1 MQTIL
6 VTGGCG
12 FIGAHTIVDLVE
24 NGFNVISIDNLSRAS
39 DNSLLGIEKITG
51 KKIKNYTVNLT
62 DKAAT
67 EAVFIANP
75 DIVGIIHFAAYK
87 AVGESVEKPL
97 TYYDNNVQ
105 GTLCLL
111 RAMQAT
117 GVRTLVFRSSA
128 TVYGDP
134 QQLPIREDA
143 PLTATNPYGQTKL
156 IGETIGAF
164 FDRQVETFRDRE
176 ALVVR
181 HQKVRWS
188 WGELGRRVDELAA
201 GLLALGLEQQYPQNL
216 ENRLDTASVN
226 SSARQAMLQLVPNGS
241 PLDFS
246 RRSSRFGLRSHP
258 IVGKQQHHK
267 GVDLSA
273 NRGTE
278 IYAPADGV
286 VEVVRSSKSGFGNLL
301 KIRHAF
307 GFSTLYAHLDEF
319 KVKSGHF
326 VHKGELIA
334 TSGNTGLSTAPHLHY
349 EVHFLDRALNPQ
361 SFMDWDATNF
371 DLVFEKERSIKW
383 DSLVSMLETKA
394 STQLLL
400 SSHKDVQL
408 TATSD

>member
-1 MQTIL
+1 MKDRIIISVSTINGTRHFNISKLFKRNAIIGLWLLLFGL
-6 VTGGCG
+6 VITAGV
-12 FIGAHTIVDLVE
+12 IDYLLRSVETSQLQRNYLAQQASTLRDEISQLQSSKSELEKELNLKQDEMLLVI
-24 NGFNVISIDNLSRAS
+24 NR
-39 DNSLLGIEKITG
+39 
-51 KKIKNYTVNLT
+51 
-62 DKAAT
+62 
-67 EAVFIANP
+67 
-75 DIVGIIHFAAYK
+75 
-87 AVGESVEKPL
+87 VGEIE
-97 TYYDNNVQ
+97 
-105 GTLCLL
+105 
-111 RAMQAT
+111 
-117 GVRTLVFRSSA
+117 
-128 TVYGDP
+128 
-134 QQLPIREDA
+134 
-143 PLTATNPYGQTKL
+143 
-156 IGETIGAF
+156 
-164 FDRQVETFRDRE
+164 
-176 ALVVR
+176 
-181 HQKVRWS
+181 
-188 WGELGRRVDELAA
+188 
-201 GLLALGLEQQYPQNL
+201 LALGLEQQYPQNL

-226 SSARQAMLQLVPNGS
+226 SVARQTMLQLVPNGS
-241 PLDFS
+241 PLEFS
-246 RRSSRFGLRSHP
+246 RRSSRFGLREHP

-273 NRGTE
+273 NRGTP

-286 VEVVRSSKSGFGNLL
+286 VEVVRSSKQGFGNLL

-334 TSGNTGLSTAPHLHY
+334 SSGNTGLSTAPHLHY

>member
-1 MQTIL
+1 MKDRIIISVSTINGTRHFNISKLFKRNAIIGLWLLLFGL
-6 VTGGCG
+6 VITAGV
-12 FIGAHTIVDLVE
+12 IDYLLRSVETSQLQRNYLAQQASTLRDEITQLQSSKSELEKELNLKQDEMLLVI
-24 NGFNVISIDNLSRAS
+24 NR
-39 DNSLLGIEKITG
+39 
-51 KKIKNYTVNLT
+51 
-62 DKAAT
+62 
-67 EAVFIANP
+67 
-75 DIVGIIHFAAYK
+75 
-87 AVGESVEKPL
+87 VGEIE
-97 TYYDNNVQ
+97 
-105 GTLCLL
+105 
-111 RAMQAT
+111 
-117 GVRTLVFRSSA
+117 
-128 TVYGDP
+128 
-134 QQLPIREDA
+134 
-143 PLTATNPYGQTKL
+143 
-156 IGETIGAF
+156 
-164 FDRQVETFRDRE
+164 
-176 ALVVR
+176 
-181 HQKVRWS
+181 
-188 WGELGRRVDELAA
+188 
-201 GLLALGLEQQYPQNL
+201 LALGLEQQYPQNL

-226 SSARQAMLQLVPNGS
+226 SVARQTMLQLVPNGS
-241 PLDFS
+241 PLEFS
-246 RRSSRFGLRSHP
+246 RRSSRFGLREHP

-273 NRGTE
+273 SRGTP

-286 VEVVRSSKSGFGNLL
+286 VEVVRSSKQGFGNLL

-334 TSGNTGLSTAPHLHY
+334 SSGNTGLSTAPHLHY

-394 STQLLL
+394 STQLQL

>member
-1 MQTIL
+1 MKDRIIISVSTINGTRHFNISKLFKRNAIIALWLLLFGL
-6 VTGGCG
+6 VITAGV
-12 FIGAHTIVDLVE
+12 IDYLLRSVDKSQLQRQH
-24 NGFNVISIDNLSRAS
+24 LSQQATTLRQEIA
-39 DNSLLGIEKITG
+39 LLQSSKSELEQELNFKQDEMLRV
-51 KKIKNYTVNLT
+51 VNR
-62 DKAAT
+62 
-67 EAVFIANP
+67 
-75 DIVGIIHFAAYK
+75 
-87 AVGESVEKPL
+87 VGEIE
-97 TYYDNNVQ
+97 
-105 GTLCLL
+105 
-111 RAMQAT
+111 
-117 GVRTLVFRSSA
+117 
-128 TVYGDP
+128 
-134 QQLPIREDA
+134 
-143 PLTATNPYGQTKL
+143 
-156 IGETIGAF
+156 
-164 FDRQVETFRDRE
+164 
-176 ALVVR
+176 
-181 HQKVRWS
+181 
-188 WGELGRRVDELAA
+188 
-201 GLLALGLEQQYPQNL
+201 LALGLEQQYPQDL

-226 SSARQAMLQLVPNGS
+226 SVARQTMLQLVPNGS
-241 PLDFS
+241 PLEFS

-273 NRGTE
+273 NRGTP

-286 VEVVRSSKSGFGNLL
+286 VEVVRPNKQGYGNLL

-326 VHKGELIA
+326 VYKGELIA

-361 SFMDWDATNF
+361 NFMDWDASNF

>member
-1 MQTIL
+1 MKDRIIISVSTI
-6 VTGGCG
+6 
-12 FIGAHTIVDLVE
+12 
-24 NGFNVISIDNLSRAS
+24 NGTRHFNVSKLFKRNAVIAMWLTLFGLLITAAVIDY
-39 DNSLLGIEKITG
+39 LLR
-51 KKIKNYTVNLT
+51 
-62 DKAAT
+62 
-67 EAVFIANP
+67 
-75 DIVGIIHFAAYK
+75 
-87 AVGESVEKPL
+87 SVEKSQHERSQLSQHANSLRTEIADL
-97 TYYDNNVQ
+97 T
-105 GTLCLL
+105 
-111 RAMQAT
+111 
-117 GVRTLVFRSSA
+117 SSKL
-128 TVYGDP
+128 
-134 QQLPIREDA
+134 QLE
-143 PLTATNPYGQTKL
+143 Q
-156 IGETIGAF
+156 
-164 FDRQVETFRDRE
+164 
-176 ALVVR
+176 
-181 HQKVRWS
+181 
-188 WGELGRRVDELAA
+188 ELGAKQDEMLQVINRVGEIE
-201 GLLALGLEQQYPQNL
+201 LALGLEQQYPQNL

-241 PLDFS
+241 PLDFN

-273 NRGTE
+273 NRGTP

-286 VEVVRSSKSGFGNLL
+286 IEVIRPSKSGYGNLL

-383 DSLVSMLETKA
+383 HSLVSMLETKA
-394 STQLLL
+394 STRLQL
-400 SSHKDVQL
+400 SSHKDAQL

>member
-1 MQTIL
+1 MKDRIIISVSTINGTRHFNISKLFKRNAIIGLWLLLFGL
-6 VTGGCG
+6 VITAGV
-12 FIGAHTIVDLVE
+12 IDYLLRSVETSQLQRNYLAQQASTLRDEITQLQSSKSELEKELNLKQDEMLLVI
-24 NGFNVISIDNLSRAS
+24 NR
-39 DNSLLGIEKITG
+39 
-51 KKIKNYTVNLT
+51 
-62 DKAAT
+62 
-67 EAVFIANP
+67 
-75 DIVGIIHFAAYK
+75 
-87 AVGESVEKPL
+87 VGEIE
-97 TYYDNNVQ
+97 
-105 GTLCLL
+105 
-111 RAMQAT
+111 
-117 GVRTLVFRSSA
+117 
-128 TVYGDP
+128 
-134 QQLPIREDA
+134 
-143 PLTATNPYGQTKL
+143 
-156 IGETIGAF
+156 
-164 FDRQVETFRDRE
+164 
-176 ALVVR
+176 
-181 HQKVRWS
+181 
-188 WGELGRRVDELAA
+188 
-201 GLLALGLEQQYPQNL
+201 LALGLEQQYPQNL

-226 SSARQAMLQLVPNGS
+226 SVARQTMLQLVPNGS
-241 PLDFS
+241 PLEFS
-246 RRSSRFGLRSHP
+246 RRSSRFGLREHP

-273 NRGTE
+273 SRGTP

-286 VEVVRSSKSGFGNLL
+286 VEVVRSSKQGFGNLL

-334 TSGNTGLSTAPHLHY
+334 SSGNTGLSTAPHLHY

>member
-1 MQTIL
+1 MKDRIIISVSTINGTRHFNISKL
-6 VTGGCG
+6 FKRNAIFGLWLLLFGLGITGGV
-12 FIGAHTIVDLVE
+12 IDYLLRSVETSQLQRNYLAQQASTLRDEISQLQSSKSELEKELNLKQDEMLLVI
-24 NGFNVISIDNLSRAS
+24 NR
-39 DNSLLGIEKITG
+39 
-51 KKIKNYTVNLT
+51 
-62 DKAAT
+62 
-67 EAVFIANP
+67 
-75 DIVGIIHFAAYK
+75 
-87 AVGESVEKPL
+87 VGEIE
-97 TYYDNNVQ
+97 
-105 GTLCLL
+105 
-111 RAMQAT
+111 
-117 GVRTLVFRSSA
+117 
-128 TVYGDP
+128 
-134 QQLPIREDA
+134 
-143 PLTATNPYGQTKL
+143 
-156 IGETIGAF
+156 
-164 FDRQVETFRDRE
+164 
-176 ALVVR
+176 
-181 HQKVRWS
+181 
-188 WGELGRRVDELAA
+188 
-201 GLLALGLEQQYPQNL
+201 LALGLEQQYPQNL

-226 SSARQAMLQLVPNGS
+226 SVARQTMLQLVPNGS
-241 PLDFS
+241 PLEFS
-246 RRSSRFGLRSHP
+246 RRSSRFGLREHP

-273 NRGTE
+273 SRGTP

-286 VEVVRSSKSGFGNLL
+286 VEVVRSSKQGFGNLL

-334 TSGNTGLSTAPHLHY
+334 SSGNTGLSTAPHLHY

-394 STQLLL
+394 SRQLLL

>member
-1 MQTIL
+1 MKDRIIISVSTINGTRHFNISKLFKRNAIIGLWLLLFGL
-6 VTGGCG
+6 VITAGV
-12 FIGAHTIVDLVE
+12 IDYLLRSVETSQLQRNYLAQQASTLRDEISQLQSSKSELEKELNLKQDEMLLVI
-24 NGFNVISIDNLSRAS
+24 NR
-39 DNSLLGIEKITG
+39 
-51 KKIKNYTVNLT
+51 
-62 DKAAT
+62 
-67 EAVFIANP
+67 
-75 DIVGIIHFAAYK
+75 
-87 AVGESVEKPL
+87 VGEIE
-97 TYYDNNVQ
+97 
-105 GTLCLL
+105 
-111 RAMQAT
+111 
-117 GVRTLVFRSSA
+117 
-128 TVYGDP
+128 
-134 QQLPIREDA
+134 
-143 PLTATNPYGQTKL
+143 
-156 IGETIGAF
+156 
-164 FDRQVETFRDRE
+164 
-176 ALVVR
+176 
-181 HQKVRWS
+181 
-188 WGELGRRVDELAA
+188 
-201 GLLALGLEQQYPQNL
+201 LALGLEQQYPQNL

-226 SSARQAMLQLVPNGS
+226 SVARQTMLQLVPNGS
-241 PLDFS
+241 PLEFS
-246 RRSSRFGLRSHP
+246 RRSSRFGLREHP

-273 NRGTE
+273 SRGTP

-286 VEVVRSSKSGFGNLL
+286 VEVVRSSKQGFGNLL

-334 TSGNTGLSTAPHLHY
+334 SSGNTGLSTAPHLHY

-394 STQLLL
+394 STQLRL